1 MQSTWWNTLKK
12 WETMSFS
19 VNDHLIDKRSTWSF
33 DQWSL
38 WHELNIEL
46 TEMIILLIEDVN
58 DDQALHSK
66 LLRLL

>member
-1 MQSTWWNTLKK
+1 MKYSEKMRNYEFL
-12 WETMSFS
+12 S
-19 VNDHLIDKRSTWSF
+19 
-33 DQWSL
+33 QWSL